1 MYILATNNNIYLRL
15 EKSNSEGL
23 IFAIKSIY
31 IKKVIPVFF
40 IFFERFCNT
49 YNWDFVE
56 TILFGFIKPTFWIC
70 RFRHGGSG
78 QEVPARVPQGSP
90 RFPKVPQGSQRL
102 PKSVH
107 YFLLFF
113 PFWLTTTL
121 SHPMAIYGAN
131 EIRTFLL
138 KS

>member
-70 RFRHGGSG
+70 KIYINVIKKFFFQEGAFYGTEQFVCKVEPFLYFKINCKVILKFWRNAYIIVFRLRFISIPHG
-78 QEVPARVPQGSP
+78 
-90 RFPKVPQGSQRL
+90 
-102 PKSVH
+102 
-107 YFLLFF
+107 LL
-113 PFWLTTTL
+113 
-121 SHPMAIYGAN
+121 G
-131 EIRTFLL
+131 
-138 KS
+138 